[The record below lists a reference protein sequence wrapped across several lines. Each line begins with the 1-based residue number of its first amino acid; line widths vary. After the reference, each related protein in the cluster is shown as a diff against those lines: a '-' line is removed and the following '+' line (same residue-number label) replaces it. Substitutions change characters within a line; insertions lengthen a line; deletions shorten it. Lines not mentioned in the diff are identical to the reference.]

1 MRRTRGSAILWRIYV
16 EFEIRAGEL
25 QRAKKL
31 LFRAVGEC
39 TLAKGVWFKYS
50 LIICEYAG

>member
-1 MRRTRGSAILWRIYV
+1 MSRGRTRGSAILWRIYL
-16 EFEIRAGEL
+16 EFEIRAGQL

-39 TLAKGVWFKYS
+39 PLVKGMCGMMYRETES
-50 LIICEYAG
+50 